1 MGRRLKRVGDRKYA
15 DVRIGRQGNKID
27 VVAFDGAGRG
37 RMAIAPPTS
46 SHRRWAD
53 MTFAAPILL
62 VTALVLSGC
71 SGLFKDWEVQK
82 KALTDGVDQTATQ
95 EALVPRL
102 PIIRFDLGETRP
114 SAVAEEE
121 LRAVASELID
131 LDAETFVVLVEGHTD
146 ATGPAD
152 INEAIALQRAQ
163 SVADILIDEGV
174 NPDLISVSS
183 FGSELPVASN
193 ELDDGTDHPTGR
205 RFNRRV
211 EVMIAPRT
219 VLDER
224 DQITASAT

>member
-1 MGRRLKRVGDRKYA
+1 
-15 DVRIGRQGNKID
+15 
-27 VVAFDGAGRG
+27 
-37 RMAIAPPTS
+37 MAIATSTS
-46 SHRRWAD
+46 SHRRRAAIP
-53 MTFAAPILL
+53 FAAPILL
-62 VTALVLSGC
+62 VTVLALSGC
-71 SGLFKDWEVQK
+71 AGLFKDWEVQK

-102 PIIRFDLGETRP
+102 PIIRFELGETRP
-114 SAVAEEE
+114 SPAAEAE
-121 LRAVASELID
+121 LRAVSAELMD
-131 LDAETFVVLVEGHTD
+131 LDEEVFVVLVEGHTD

-193 ELDDGTDHPTGR
+193 ELDDGSDHPTGR

-219 VLDER
+219 VLGER
-224 DQITASAT
+224 DQITASTT